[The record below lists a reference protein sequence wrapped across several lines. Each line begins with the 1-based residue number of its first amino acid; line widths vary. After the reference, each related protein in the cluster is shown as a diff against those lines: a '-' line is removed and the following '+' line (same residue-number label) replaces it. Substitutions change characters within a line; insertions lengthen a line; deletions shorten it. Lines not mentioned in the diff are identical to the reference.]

1 MKTKSCK
8 ISIDMEQMMVPLIR
22 KQVTMTDKV
31 TTEILVQ
38 VSAYFAHMGIHNEE
52 YLSFMT
58 NYVDWPLP
66 HTIAT
71 DKQKMNLISVSVALL
86 LSNIA

>member
-1 MKTKSCK
+1 
-8 ISIDMEQMMVPLIR
+8 MMVPLIR
-22 KQVTMTDKV
+22 KQFTMTDKV

-58 NYVDWPLP
+58 NYVDWPPP
-66 HTIAT
+66 HKIVTT
-71 DKQKMNLISVSVALL
+71 NKKMTLISVPATLVLSKIASYTVAL
-86 LSNIA
+86 